1 MSDKQ
6 LTGKELFDIGFRIIM
21 NNTILWAKWHSVKTQ
36 RERDYMILEAL
47 ESTRWEHAYKN
58 EKGP

>member
-1 MSDKQ
+1 
-6 LTGKELFDIGFRIIM
+6 M

-47 ESTRWEHAYKN
+47 ESVRWSSICKQESKN
-58 EKGP
+58 EEKTND